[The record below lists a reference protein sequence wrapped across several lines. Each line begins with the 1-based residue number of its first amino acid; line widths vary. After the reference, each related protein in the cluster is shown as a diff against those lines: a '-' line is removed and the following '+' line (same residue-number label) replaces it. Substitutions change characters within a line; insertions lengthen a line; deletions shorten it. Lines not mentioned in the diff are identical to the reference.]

1 MNHKSKE
8 ISTMEKSCRVKIG
21 AVIPRYQNEA
31 SEMEIAV
38 IAPAAI
44 TADGTF
50 DAEALK
56 KSKIKVDEAFLRKQQ
71 ENQDSLLSMVD
82 DIIIKLSPPFDNA
95 VVTPEFAGCLV
106 SSNCAI
112 IRIGN
117 TSELD
122 PRYLSAFLASSGTKK
137 ELEESAN
144 GTLKRIRTS
153 DLSGIEIPLVHL
165 EYQKKIVELHTLKQK
180 LKDFDPWKALFSEAS
195 SIDPDIDAIFSDLY
209 QNVMSLKTN
218 IQRLKEKN
226 HAQTQ

>member
-1 MNHKSKE
+1 MKKSYH
-8 ISTMEKSCRVKIG
+8 VKIG
-21 AVIPRYQNEA
+21 SVISRYQNEA
-31 SEMEIAV
+31 SETEIAV

-44 TADGTF
+44 TANGTF
-50 DAEALK
+50 DAEVLM
-56 KSKIKVDEAFLRKQQ
+56 KSKIKVDEVFLKKQQ
-71 ENQDSLLSMVD
+71 EKQDSFLSQVD

-112 IRIGN
+112 IRIEN

-122 PRYLSAFLASSGTKK
+122 PRYLSAFLASSGPKK
-137 ELEESAN
+137 MLEESEH
-144 GTLKRIRTS
+144 GLLKRIYTS
-153 DLSGIEIPLVHL
+153 NLNKIEIPLIHR
-165 EYQKKIVELHTLKQK
+165 EYQEKIVEFYALKQK
-180 LKDFDPWKALFSEAS
+180 LNDFDLWQEIFSESS

-209 QNVMSLKTN
+209 QDVLSLKTN

>member
-1 MNHKSKE
+1 M
-8 ISTMEKSCRVKIG
+8 
-21 AVIPRYQNEA
+21 
-31 SEMEIAV
+31 
-38 IAPAAI
+38 
-44 TADGTF
+44 
-50 DAEALK
+50 

-112 IRIGN
+112 IRIDN

-122 PRYLSAFLASSGTKK
+122 PRYLSAFLASSGAKK
-137 ELEESAN
+137 TLEASAE
-144 GTLKRIRTS
+144 GMMRRIRTS
-153 DLSGIEIPLVHL
+153 DLSDIEIPLVHR
-165 EYQKKIVELHTLKQK
+165 EYQKKIVKFYALKQE
-180 LKDFDPWKALFSEAS
+180 LNDFDLWKELFNDS
-195 SIDPDIDAIFSDLY
+195 SIDSDMDAIFSALY
-209 QNVMSLKTN
+209 RDVLSLKTN